1 MHDLRLLTVLRE
13 VALRGS
19 FSAAAEALAYTQP
32 AVSQQIARLEK
43 QVGVK
48 LIERE
53 PRGIRLTPA
62 GEVLVR
68 HTERILAQLAA
79 ADEELQEVAA
89 MARGRLRIGSFAT
102 AAGTIV
108 PRAVAAFRRLR
119 PAIEVDIALL
129 DPHES
134 IPALRHG
141 DIEIAITEEG
151 GFDSEAD
158 TTGLQVEHLLD
169 DHMWVSLPADHP
181 LATRHAI
188 ELADLRE
195 EDWMFACLSGT
206 CADSNVV
213 LRACQDAGF
222 QPRIAY
228 QSDDYFA
235 IQGLVASG
243 MGVALIPGL
252 GLASTREDVA
262 VRRVKGR
269 PPYRRVA
276 AITAGDLD
284 RRRDPDD
291 ARVPAR
297 RRRGL
302 RRVRARR
309 GRLSRDV
316 GPEGPVVAARV
327 AGLEVARPVVL
338 VEEVGHLGA
347 GLAGT
352 RVDGLDVGR
361 PDVDRRAGGAQV
373 LGRRALE
380 VVAAAPEHDHR
391 VAEPQLGVRDRA
403 VGVLVALGR
412 FEAERLE
419 PGDRRGGVVVAECG
433 IAGHA
438 AQARPGSAPRLE
450 RL

>member
-68 HTERILAQLAA
+68 HTERVMAQLAA
-79 ADEELQEVAA
+79 ADEELQEVAT

-108 PRAVAAFRRLR
+108 PRAVATFRHLR
-119 PAIEVDIALL
+119 PAIEVDISLL
-129 DPHES
+129 EPEES
-134 IPALRHG
+134 VPAVRRG

-151 GFDSEAD
+151 GFSGDTD
-158 TTGLQVEHLLD
+158 TTGLEVEHLLD

-188 ELADLRE
+188 ELSELRD
-195 EDWMFACLSGT
+195 EDWMFACLTGT

-213 LRACQDAGF
+213 LRACQNAGF

-252 GLASTREDVA
+252 GLASTRDDVA
-262 VRRVKGR
+262 VRPVKGR

-276 AITAGDLD
+276 AITAAGATTGGAIPTMLECL
-284 RRRDPDD
+284 RD
-291 ARVPAR
+291 
-297 RRRGL
+297 
-302 RRVRARR
+302 
-309 GRLSRDV
+309 
-316 GPEGPVVAARV
+316 
-327 AGLEVARPVVL
+327 AGAVYAES
-338 VEEVGHLGA
+338 
-347 GLAGT
+347 GLA
-352 RVDGLDVGR
+352 
-361 PDVDRRAGGAQV
+361 
-373 LGRRALE
+373 
-380 VVAAAPEHDHR
+380 AAA
-391 VAEPQLGVRDRA
+391 
-403 VGVLVALGR
+403 
-412 FEAERLE
+412 
-419 PGDRRGGVVVAECG
+419 
-433 IAGHA
+433 
-438 AQARPGSAPRLE
+438 
-450 RL
+450 

>member
-19 FSAAAEALAYTQP
+19 FSAAAESLAYTQP

-68 HTERILAQLAA
+68 HTERVLGQLAE
-79 ADEELQEVAA
+79 ADEELLDVAA
-89 MARGRLRIGSFAT
+89 QARGRLRIGSFAT
-102 AAGTIV
+102 AAGTVV
-108 PRAVAAFRRLR
+108 PRAVAAFRKLR
-119 PAIEVDIALL
+119 PAIEVDISLL
-129 DPHES
+129 EPEES
-134 IPALRHG
+134 VPAVRRG

-151 GFDSEAD
+151 GFDGETD
-158 TTGLQVEHLLD
+158 TSGLEVEHLLD

-181 LATRHAI
+181 LATRRSI
-188 ELADLRE
+188 ELAELRD

-252 GLASTREDVA
+252 GLASTRDDVA
-262 VRRVKGR
+262 VRPVKGR
-269 PPYRRVA
+269 PPYRRIA
-276 AITAGDLD
+276 AITAGE
-284 RRRDPDD
+284 
-291 ARVPAR
+291 
-297 RRRGL
+297 
-302 RRVRARR
+302 
-309 GRLSRDV
+309 S
-316 GPEGPVVAARV
+316 
-327 AGLEVARPVVL
+327 
-338 VEEVGHLGA
+338 
-347 GLAGT
+347 
-352 RVDGLDVGR
+352 
-361 PDVDRRAGGAQV
+361 AGGAIPTM
-373 LGRRALE
+373 LE
-380 VVAAAPEHDHR
+380 CLRDAGSVYAESGLAAA
-391 VAEPQLGVRDRA
+391 A
-403 VGVLVALGR
+403 
-412 FEAERLE
+412 
-419 PGDRRGGVVVAECG
+419 
-433 IAGHA
+433 
-438 AQARPGSAPRLE
+438 
-450 RL
+450 

>member
-1 MHDLRLLTVLRE
+1 MHDLRLLSVLRE

-19 FSAAAEALAYTQP
+19 FSAAAEALSYTQP

-53 PRGIRLTPA
+53 SRGIRLTPA

-79 ADEELQEVAA
+79 ADEELLDVAA
-89 MARGRLRIGSFAT
+89 QARGRLRIGSFAT

-119 PAIEVDIALL
+119 PAIEVDISLL

-134 IPALRHG
+134 IPAVRRG
-141 DIEIAITEEG
+141 DIEVAITEEG
-151 GFDSEAD
+151 GFEGDID
-158 TTGLQVEHLLD
+158 TSGLEVEHLLD

-181 LATRHAI
+181 LATRRAI
-188 ELADLRE
+188 ELADLRD
-195 EDWMFACLSGT
+195 EDWMFACLTGI

-252 GLASTREDVA
+252 GLASTRDDVA
-262 VRRVKGR
+262 VRPVKGR

-276 AITAGDLD
+276 AVTAG
-284 RRRDPDD
+284 
-291 ARVPAR
+291 
-297 RRRGL
+297 
-302 RRVRARR
+302 
-309 GRLSRDV
+309 
-316 GPEGPVVAARV
+316 
-327 AGLEVARPVVL
+327 EV
-338 VEEVGHLGA
+338 
-347 GLAGT
+347 
-352 RVDGLDVGR
+352 
-361 PDVDRRAGGAQV
+361 AGGAIPTM
-373 LGRRALE
+373 LE
-380 VVAAAPEHDHR
+380 CLRDAGSVYAESGLAAA
-391 VAEPQLGVRDRA
+391 A
-403 VGVLVALGR
+403 
-412 FEAERLE
+412 
-419 PGDRRGGVVVAECG
+419 
-433 IAGHA
+433 
-438 AQARPGSAPRLE
+438 
-450 RL
+450 